1 MHWILYSSSKEGYYI
16 LADSDH
22 QVSEA
27 GGGGGGGGGLGL
39 NQTLRIRVAGL
50 EDNFSWP
57 YGPHSCLKNKQG
69 ALASPEP
76 LSGLRSAN
84 AIKPFT

>member
-27 GGGGGGGGGLGL
+27 GGGGCLGL
-39 NQTLRIRVAGL
+39 NQTLRIRIAGL

-76 LSGLRSAN
+76 LFGLRSAN

>member
-1 MHWILYSSSKEGYYI
+1 MRWILYSSSKEGYYI

-27 GGGGGGGGGLGL
+27 EGGGGGCFGL